1 MQMKQLFLISLSLLF
16 LVGCNTKNTTPAQPV
31 PEPPSVEI
39 VTNFFPV
46 TTFIKGQ
53 ILDIK
58 RGGTNPV
65 NIITENQKTDS
76 SWLKMDELDN
86 QFSDFLTPLIDTAN
100 LSNLFS
106 EKKFLDQTLNAYTF
120 TYDAK
125 AALPDSFSLLRW
137 DVYVKPDDNKV
148 KRIYMI
154 KKAGVGIEKQLTW
167 EADNWAKIVTLKT
180 AADGNTS
187 IVKEQTIKWRF

>member
-1 MQMKQLFLISLSLLF
+1 MKQLFFISISIILL
-16 LVGCNTKNTTPAQPV
+16 GACSTKNTTPAQPISESPV
-31 PEPPSVEI
+31 VEV

-58 RGGTNPV
+58 KGGTNPV

-76 SWLKMDELDN
+76 SWLKMDDLDD

-100 LSNLFS
+100 LSTLFS
-106 EKKFLDQTLNAYTF
+106 EKKFLDQSLNAYTF

-125 AALPDSFSLLRW
+125 ATLPDSFNLLRW
-137 DVYVKPDDNKV
+137 DVYIKPDDNKV

-154 KKAGVGIEKQLTW
+154 KKAGVGIENQLTW

-187 IVKEQTIKWRF
+187 IVKEQMIKWKF

>member
-1 MQMKQLFLISLSLLF
+1 MKQLFLIPLGIIFLSA
-16 LVGCNTKNTTPAQPV
+16 CNTKSATPAQPV
-31 PEPPSVEI
+31 PESPTIEI

-58 RGGTNPV
+58 KGGTNPV
-65 NIITENQKTDS
+65 NIITQNQKTDS
-76 SWLKMDELDN
+76 TWLKMDEIDDQL
-86 QFSDFLTPLIDTAN
+86 SDFLTPVIDTVN
-100 LSNLFS
+100 MSSLFS

-125 AALPDSFSLLRW
+125 GPLPDSLNLLRW

-154 KKAGVGIEKQLTW
+154 KKAGDGIEKQLTW

-180 AADGNTS
+180 AA
-187 IVKEQTIKWRF
+187 